1 MRIPASDKALLLT
14 EEWNG
19 IGGPLKQKGH
29 VFRVFPITNQDIQGD
44 LIGCRTGNGEKLS
57 SSQSVSSQ
65 AMKSAVA

>member
-29 VFRVFPITNQDIQGD
+29 AFRVFPITNQDIQGD

-57 SSQSVSSQ
+57 SSHAEPVQ
-65 AMKSAVA
+65 AIKSAGA